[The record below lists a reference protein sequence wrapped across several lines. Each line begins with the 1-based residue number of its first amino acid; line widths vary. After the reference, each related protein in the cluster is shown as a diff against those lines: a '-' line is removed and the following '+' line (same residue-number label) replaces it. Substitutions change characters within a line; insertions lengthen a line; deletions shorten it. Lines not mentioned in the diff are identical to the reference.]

1 MENNNEKL
9 NNKQMETFD
18 IKKHGCRELH
28 EMDELVKLMARN
40 RIVWCWGA
48 KGWTR
53 YPNNKALRF
62 RVSGMLHK
70 GFVFLT
76 VNGSD
81 LFDIHLTNLK
91 GKIKKSIT
99 DVFVGDLINTIDSHV
114 EREQN

>member
-1 MENNNEKL
+1 
-9 NNKQMETFD
+9 METFD
-18 IKKHGCRELH
+18 YKKHGCRELH
-28 EMDELVKLMARN
+28 EMAELVKLMMQN

-48 KGWTR
+48 RGWTR
-53 YPNNKALRF
+53 YPDNKALRF

-91 GKIKKSIT
+91 GVIKETKT
-99 DVFVGDLINTIDSHV
+99 DIFVGDLINIIDSMV
-114 EREQN
+114 ERK